1 MSSRLL
7 PKHVIALAR
16 LMMIVYGQY
25 QDETIEVK
33 LTDVDYKVN
42 EPVNKT
48 L

>member
-1 MSSRLL
+1 METY
-7 PKHVIALAR
+7 VIALAR

-25 QDETIEVK
+25 QDETMEVK
-33 LTDVDYKVN
+33 LTGVDYKVN

>member
-1 MSSRLL
+1 
-7 PKHVIALAR
+7 
-16 LMMIVYGQY
+16 MMIVFGQY
-25 QDETIEVK
+25 QDETMEEK